1 VYAIHPAFRIIATGD
16 LPSASHAYITQEVM
30 SLFHFHHLPSLDNPV
45 ELERFLDRVALRRDG
60 VDSVDNASSPARL
73 DRAREQL
80 AGLVR
85 FNEALKQNKHLQ
97 IALSTRQLIRAGRRI
112 ANAERP
118 ATALDTRDVVHGLL
132 LFDFLPAATK
142 ATVTKLLFKSL
153 GGREPFS
160 SHHAKEYAQECE
172 KGNYD
177 YLFSVGTFHD
187 EARNAKAL
195 EGQSPS
201 PSPFSPTGASSLAV
215 EAPAAKAHPVHLIP
229 DIDFFAIPSHVSL
242 LQEMYKDYALGEH
255 LLLIGPQGVGKN
267 KLTDKFLQTLQYVVS
282 HPLCRF
288 LFIPHSTPVHS
299 IHSSHVKRRCDSL
312 PRQYIQLHRD
322 TTVSSLTL
330 QPSLER
336 YPYKAFSFSCN
347 LFD

>member
-1 VYAIHPAFRIIATGD
+1 MYAIHPAFRIIATGD

-45 ELERFLDRVALRRDG
+45 ELEQFLDRVALRRDG
-60 VDSVDNASSPARL
+60 VDDASSPARL

-85 FNEALKQNKHLQ
+85 FNEALKKNKHLQ

-177 YLFSVGTFHD
+177 YLFSVGTFPD
-187 EARNAKAL
+187 EARNAKVL

-201 PSPFSPTGASSLAV
+201 PFSPAGASSLMV
-215 EAPAAKAHPVHLIP
+215 EAPAATARAGAAHPVHLIP

-267 KLTDKFLQTLQYVVS
+267 KLTDKFLQTLQYV
-282 HPLCRF
+282 
-288 LFIPHSTPVHS
+288 IPHVHPV
-299 IHSSHVKRRCDSL
+299 
-312 PRQYIQLHRD
+312 
-322 TTVSSLTL
+322 
-330 QPSLER
+330 
-336 YPYKAFSFSCN
+336 AFFSFHIPHPCIPSIPHM
-347 LFD
+347 

>member
-1 VYAIHPAFRIIATGD
+1 
-16 LPSASHAYITQEVM
+16 M

-45 ELERFLDRVALRRDG
+45 ELEQFLDRVALRRDG
-60 VDSVDNASSPARL
+60 VGDASSPARL

-85 FNEALKQNKHLQ
+85 FNEALKKNKHLQ

-177 YLFSVGTFHD
+177 YLFSVGTFPD
-187 EARNAKAL
+187 EARNAKVL

-201 PSPFSPTGASSLAV
+201 PFSPAGASSLMV
-215 EAPAAKAHPVHLIP
+215 EAPAATARAGAAHPVHLIP

-267 KLTDKFLQTLQYVVS
+267 KLTDKFLQTLQYVTSHVHPVS
-282 HPLCRF
+282 FP
-288 LFIPHSTPVHS
+288 IPHSTPVHS
-299 IHSSHVKRRCDSL
+299 IHSSHVERHCHSL

-336 YPYKAFSFSCN
+336 YPKSNQIPVCQASSSSHWVLLAEVKSCGRTRRW
-347 LFD
+347 